1 MIKVV
6 WLAIIVFF
14 VSVVLSTET
23 NVYVPTS
30 STYEVK
36 KDWTP
41 KVDSL
46 LNAGDTVVFV
56 NSDTV
61 DMNIPYVGLM
71 AGTDGYLCYKTV
83 TGVSDSM
90 YLASGGFHQIFIHKI
105 FPRCAALKIYV
116 KAVSTSVR

>member
-1 MIKVV
+1 MIKIV
-6 WLAIIVFF
+6 WLATMTLF
-14 VSVVLSTET
+14 VSVAVAKET
-23 NVYVPTS
+23 NVFVPTS

-46 LNAGDTVVFV
+46 LSAGDTVVFV

-61 DMNIPYVGLM
+61 AMNVPYVGLM

-83 TGVSDSM
+83 TGVGDSL
-90 YLASGGFHQIFIHKI
+90 YLVSGGFHQIFVHKI

-116 KAVSTSVR
+116 KAVSTSIR